1 MNKNKSNMDTPN
13 TMKRLE
19 DGRIIL
25 DNLVWSM
32 DPEKA
37 IEIKNELTGNKVHS
51 INLDGVYYY
60 PSAIFNPKK
69 HK

>member
-1 MNKNKSNMDTPN
+1 MNTPN
-13 TMKRLE
+13 TMKKLE

>member
-1 MNKNKSNMDTPN
+1 MDTPN
-13 TMKRLE
+13 TMKKLP
-19 DGRIIL
+19 DGRIVL

-37 IEIKNELTGNKVHS
+37 IEIKNELTVNKVHS

-60 PSAIFNPKK
+60 PYAIFNPKK
-69 HK
+69 NK

>member
-13 TMKRLE
+13 TMKKLE

-32 DPEKA
+32 DSEKA

>member
-1 MNKNKSNMDTPN
+1 
-13 TMKRLE
+13 
-19 DGRIIL
+19 
-25 DNLVWSM
+25 M

>member
-1 MNKNKSNMDTPN
+1 MDTPN
-13 TMKRLE
+13 TMKKLE

-51 INLDGVYYY
+51 ISLDGVYYY

>member
-1 MNKNKSNMDTPN
+1 MDTPN

>member
-1 MNKNKSNMDTPN
+1 MDTPN
-13 TMKRLE
+13 TMKKLE
-19 DGRIIL
+19 DGRIVL

>member
-13 TMKRLE
+13 TMKKLE

>member
-1 MNKNKSNMDTPN
+1 MDTPN
-13 TMKRLE
+13 TMKKLE